1 MGYLMTA
8 LSGLSV
14 GSLYAKHYREGTQF
28 VDAGRHYSAALYQW
42 AQLTN
47 VLVIISRLGDKVLS
61 QKLSIPLKIV
71 RNILPV
77 AAIPLCLIIAS
88 SKSGNYPEFAEK
100 WNRYM
105 PIALPP
111 TLSERVQAIC
121 EFLAV
126 QGGNVMRAVIL
137 VGIVALHALGDT
149 TFAKAA
155 IAGIVYEALDHRG
168 YVRQDISAFVD
179 KYMTFVNLIV
189 GSYSGILVNCLI
201 NIVVLPFHLFTKTN
215 EIFQAAIGRFLTP
228 HVTISGH
235 SLEALNAPVQD
246 RKQMPYA
253 EIMNILNTPLGTA
266 EDLFRQF
273 EIDPAHCTKW
283 NVDLTALERC
293 DDPDQLLQMWAA
305 YSDQE
310 KIAISL
316 NRIRGDEHLSY
327 DLLSSLFLFDPLT
340 LRGADLPGLIDV
352 FMTDDWGDRELI
364 EQYALRLATRNLE
377 ELVAALKGQ
386 GSIRGSYANLSKP
399 RENISYLIP
408 HLRHRSSER
417 RLESLFKLA
426 MPVSGFTPLGVKEA
440 AQKLFHDYLLHL
452 AVAEA
457 EGLSPEQSFS
467 FANIDY
473 ETGLKRAL
481 LERRLNIVHQHAA
494 RQASSPQAGRAVRLQ
509 TQHLER
515 SLSRGFLPSTPSDTA
530 SVDMMVE
537 EFFDGPTREPTRR
550 EMQQQYLLTAG
561 DTIIHIDDQAVNYNG
576 VFSPLG
582 FVQYVEQ
589 LLNNNTQLTAGQRH
603 DLLGM
608 LNREYYVNPLRKQN
622 FQRLVL
628 VMLGVVRVRPPQAS

>member
-28 VDAGRHYSAALYQW
+28 VEAGRHYSAALYQW

-71 RNILPV
+71 RNVLPI

-88 SKSGNYPEFAEK
+88 SKSGNYPQFAER
-100 WNRYM
+100 WNRYI
-105 PIALPP
+105 PIALPT

-126 QGGNVMRAVIL
+126 QGDRVMRAVIL

-168 YVRQDISAFVD
+168 YIRQDISAFVD

-215 EIFQAAIGRFLTP
+215 EIFQSAIGRFLTP

-283 NVDLTALERC
+283 NVDLTTLERQ
-293 DDPDQLLQMWAA
+293 DDPDQLLQMWDA
-305 YSDQE
+305 YSNQE
-310 KIAISL
+310 KIDISL
-316 NRIRGDEHLSY
+316 NRILEDEHLSH
-327 DLLSSLFLFDPLT
+327 DLLTNGLFFDPLS
-340 LRGADLPGLIDV
+340 LRGSHLPDLIRVLRDDLGEREEID
-352 FMTDDWGDRELI
+352 
-364 EQYALRLATRNLE
+364 QYALTLATRNLE
-377 ELVAALKGQ
+377 ELVTALKGQ
-386 GSIRGSYANLSKP
+386 GSIRGSYENLSKP

-408 HLRHRSSER
+408 HLRRRSPQG

-426 MPVSGFTPLGVKEA
+426 MPVSGFTPLGVKES
-440 AQKLFHDYLLHL
+440 AQKLFHDYLLRL
-452 AVAEA
+452 AVAEE
-457 EGLSPEQSFS
+457 EGLSADQSFS
-467 FANIDY
+467 LANIDY

-481 LERRLNIVHQHAA
+481 LERRLNIVHQHASP
-494 RQASSPQAGRAVRLQ
+494 QAVSPQAGRGVRLQ
-509 TQHLER
+509 TQYLER
-515 SLSRGFLPSTPSDTA
+515 SLSRGFLPSTPSETS

-537 EFFDGPTREPTRR
+537 ELFDGPSCEPTRR
-550 EMQQQYLLTAG
+550 QMQQQYLLTVG
-561 DTIIHIDDQAVNYNG
+561 DTLIQHNGQVIVGEG
-576 VFSPLG
+576 VFGPLG
-582 FVQYVEQ
+582 FGQYFQQ
-589 LLNNNTQLTAGQRH
+589 LLNNNTQLTDAQRQE
-603 DLLGM
+603 LQGLFS
-608 LNREYYVNPLRKQN
+608 REYNNNPLSRQN

-628 VMLGVVRVRPPQAS
+628 VMLGVVRVRPPQGA